1 MTRMRTLSIDGHS
14 LRLDDLAA
22 FLSGEVRVTAAP
34 DALERVRRC
43 AEFCADVA
51 QRDEPHY
58 GINTG
63 FGKFARV
70 RIKPEDA
77 IELQHNLLRSHATA
91 SGPALDRDIV
101 RLMMVLRANSLLA
114 GFSGASV
121 DLVGRILDL
130 VERDI
135 TPVVPCYGSVGAS
148 GDLAPLAHLSLAL
161 IGEGNVVHRGRS
173 VSAREALAAENLSPL
188 PLRPKEGLALING
201 TQLMSAYAARELLR
215 ARRLLAT
222 SMAAAAMSLEAYQA
236 TDRVFDPRLHALKP
250 HPGQTRVAGGFRRLH
265 EGSDII
271 RSHQDCDRVQD
282 PYSFRCIPQVLGAV
296 EDTLAWVETWVV
308 REINAVTDNPIVF
321 PDDGDVISG
330 GNFHGQHMAIALD
343 ALAIAACEIASIAER
358 RVDKLMEGDGEK
370 VPRCLIANPG
380 LNSGF
385 MIAQYLAAALVSE
398 NKVHAHP
405 ASVDTIPTSLGFEDH
420 VSMGS
425 ISALKLARLLDN
437 VARVVAVELLCG
449 AQAID
454 FHGEHAPGRGTKA
467 CHSAVRVLVPF
478 IERDTSLTPHLA
490 KLEECVNSGE
500 ILAAV
505 EEAVGP
511 LLPRSTVRGDIP

>member
-1 MTRMRTLSIDGHS
+1 MTAMRTLSIDGHS

-22 FLSGEVRVTAAP
+22 FLSGEVQVTPSP

-43 AEFCADVA
+43 ADYCAQLAAD
-51 QRDEPHY
+51 DEPHY

-70 RIKPEDA
+70 RVRAEDA
-77 IELQHNLLRSHATA
+77 VELQHNLLRSHATA
-91 SGPALDRDIV
+91 SGPLLDRDIV

-121 DLVGRILDL
+121 ELVTRILDL
-130 VERDI
+130 VQCDI

-161 IGEGNVVHRGRS
+161 IGEGEVTHRGRQMP
-173 VSAREALAAENLSPL
+173 AREALASHGLQPL

-201 TQLMSAYAARELLR
+201 TQLMTAYGARELLR
-215 ARRLLAT
+215 ARRVLAT
-222 SMAAAAMSLEAYQA
+222 SMGAAAMSLEAYQA
-236 TDRVFDPRLHALKP
+236 TDRVFDGRLHALKP
-250 HPGQTRVAGGFRRLH
+250 HPGQARVADAFRRLH
-265 EGSDII
+265 ADSGIMHAH
-271 RSHQDCDRVQD
+271 RDCDRVQD

-296 EDTLAWVETWVV
+296 EDMLAWVETWLV

-321 PDDGDVISG
+321 PEDGDVISG
-330 GNFHGQHMAIALD
+330 GNFHGQHMAFALD
-343 ALAIAACEIASIAER
+343 ALAIACCEIASIAER
-358 RVDKLMEGDGEK
+358 RVDKLMDGDGER
-370 VPRCLIANPG
+370 VPRCLIENPG

-405 ASVDTIPTSLGFEDH
+405 ASIDTIPTSLGFEDH

-425 ISALKLARLLDN
+425 ISALKLARVLDN
-437 VARVVAVELLCG
+437 VVRVVAVELLCG

-454 FHGEHAPGRGTKA
+454 FHRPLEPGRGTKA
-467 CHSAVRVLVPF
+467 AHAAVRAAVPF
-478 IERDTSLTPHLA
+478 IRRDTSLTPHLA
-490 KLEECVNSGE
+490 ALEAGISAGN
-500 ILAAV
+500 ILAAM
-505 EEAVGP
+505 EDAVGA
-511 LLPRSTVRGDIP
+511 LLPRPA

>member
-1 MTRMRTLSIDGHS
+1 MRTLPIDGHS

-22 FLSGEVRVTAAP
+22 FLNGEVRFTPAP
-34 DALERVRRC
+34 AALERVRAC
-43 AEFCADVA
+43 ADFCAHLAESDS
-51 QRDEPHY
+51 PHY

-70 RIKPEDA
+70 RVRAEDA
-77 IELQHNLLRSHATA
+77 VALQHNLIRSHATA
-91 SGPALDRDIV
+91 AGPPLDRDIV

-114 GFSGASV
+114 GHSGASV
-121 DLVGRILDL
+121 ELVTRILEL

-161 IGEGNVVHRGRS
+161 IGEGDVVHRGRAM
-173 VSAREALAAENLSPL
+173 SARDALAAEKLAPL
-188 PLRPKEGLALING
+188 TLRPKEGLALING
-201 TQLMSAYAARELLR
+201 TQLMSAFAARELLR
-215 ARRLLAT
+215 GRRLLAT
-222 SMAAAAMSLEAYQA
+222 SMGAAAMSLEAYQA
-236 TDRVFDPRLHALKP
+236 TDSVFDARLHALKA
-250 HPGQTRVAGGFRRLH
+250 HPGQTRVAEAFRRLH
-265 EGSDII
+265 AGSAIIEG
-271 RSHQDCDRVQD
+271 HKNCGRVQD

-296 EDTLAWVETWVV
+296 DDTLAWVETWVV

-321 PDDGDVISG
+321 PADGDVISG
-330 GNFHGQHMAIALD
+330 GNFHGQHMAFALD
-343 ALAIAACEIASIAER
+343 ALAIACCEIASIAER
-358 RVDKLMEGDGEK
+358 RVDKLMEGDGER
-370 VPRCLIANPG
+370 VPRCLIADPG

-405 ASVDTIPTSLGFEDH
+405 ASVDTIPTSMGFEDH

-425 ISALKLARLLDN
+425 ISALKLARVLDN

-454 FHGEHAPGRGTKA
+454 FHQGLEPGKGTRAVHA
-467 CHSAVRVLVPF
+467 AVRAAVPF
-478 IERDTSLTPHLA
+478 VERDTSLTPLLA
-490 KLEECVNSGE
+490 ELETRAGSGA
-500 ILAAV
+500 ILSAI
-505 EEAVGP
+505 EGAVGP
-511 LLPRSTVRGDIP
+511 LLPGAPV